1 LHRTT
6 RLNTNTSIDPDTVR
20 QSIENWVNKFVIGF
34 QLCPFAAREWQNNRV
49 RISICEA
56 VSPNDLIQHLADE
69 IERIVKDE
77 NIETT
82 LVVHPFVL
90 AEFED
95 FNEFLDIA
103 DQLIETLDL
112 DGVLQWASFHPDYQF
127 ADSEQDDPENYTN
140 RSPYP
145 VLQILREES
154 LSRAIDKHP
163 DIDQVPIDN
172 MNLMRDMGREKLEHI
187 LKECVG

>member
-1 LHRTT
+1 
-6 RLNTNTSIDPDTVR
+6 LNTNTSIDPDTVR

-172 MNLMRDMGREKLEHI
+172 MNLMREIGCEKLEII
-187 LKECVG
+187 LKECIR